1 MDIDEN
7 DLLSTNSFIRNP
19 VLINNISNDANAE
32 YINYFREKNIAQIE
46 NSIQEPF
53 VDLQLDN
60 PKQGFKETTTTIHID
75 SRDRDR
81 LKYPKPNFFD
91 IFLGKTFN
99 FIKQIKLTSVEF
111 PNTNAVINS
120 TNNRLYWIN
129 QEDINLDIIDS
140 ITGYYPIYSV
150 QLRIGSYFSDTLGS
164 EMISKMN
171 LVKRKNGTSDFHFF
185 DITLDNETDI
195 VSFTS
200 LILKSLIVN
209 PIQTL
214 SGTGTIKV
222 QYQSHGFSTGDL
234 IYIIGAKTLAGINS
248 ISLNGAFN
256 IIVINSNFFQ
266 YEINVNAA
274 DTLTGGGNT
283 VKIGKQAPFQ
293 FLFGNYPF
301 TVAPNIGFPLENSS
315 EKINTF
321 IKSSNPFFQVQ
332 VVLQTNHNFL
342 STTDY
347 IGKTCTLSMSNTS
360 PILDGTRV
368 ITQIINATTIL
379 ISVNSFLDFPS
390 FNNGTL
396 TFNNIVYNVASFT
409 NTPDAILIETFYNHN
424 YTLLDVDSIYNIT
437 NTLTTPVLQGDYKI
451 TSVYSD
457 TQFVIAGTILGSS
470 SVSLP
475 NITGFIP
482 RHNPLISRVINITNV
497 SSNLTNTIIYCDTNH
512 LLKINQEIQIYN
524 LITSPDIIKNPIKV
538 IGIINATTFIVAF
551 QINTVD
557 TTTFID
563 AYFGTNILSLSFPN
577 HGFNQIVSIYN
588 GGSGTVF
595 IDTILPHN
603 LTTGSLIRL
612 SHTNSVPSIDGSFII
627 TYVDTDTFS
636 ISFPNITTIGTF
648 GILGKSNDFFIYSSK
663 DIGGISTTIIN
674 NNKFTVLDIVDIN
687 TFTFAVGNA
696 FTNKNEIGGG
706 DNVFISSLHHGFNSL
721 QTNTK
726 NDLLNRSI
734 NLQGENYA
742 FLCCN
747 QLSNMLNS
755 GSVKDIF
762 ARITLDQLPNHVTF
776 NFHNNPK
783 TFDLAPLAKLDN
795 LTFTVRN
802 HDNTLYEFNDLDYS
816 IALDITELISTS
828 DTFNIS
834 SKYQELTLS

>member
-1 MDIDEN
+1 MNIDEN

-19 VLINNISNDANAE
+19 VLTNDITNDANAE
-32 YINYFREKNIAQIE
+32 YINYFREKNPLQIE
-46 NSIQEPF
+46 HSNQDPIT
-53 VDLQLDN
+53 DLQLDN
-60 PKQGFKETTTTIHID
+60 PKQGFKEVITSVHID
-75 SRDRDR
+75 SRDRDK
-81 LKYPKPNFFD
+81 LKYPKANYFD
-91 IFLGKTFN
+91 IFLGKTYN

-120 TNNRLYWIN
+120 SNNRLYWIN
-129 QEDINLDIIDS
+129 QEDIDLDIIDS
-140 ITGYYPIYSV
+140 ITGYYPVYNV
-150 QLRIGSYFSDTLGS
+150 ELRIGSYFSDTLGT
-164 EMISKMN
+164 EMTSKMN

-200 LILKSLIVN
+200 LILKTLIVN

-222 QYQSHGFSTGDL
+222 EYQSHGFSTGDL

-248 ISLNGAFN
+248 LSLNGSFN

-266 YEINVNAA
+266 YEINVNAS

-283 VKIGKQAPFQ
+283 VKIGIQAPFQ
-293 FLFGNYPF
+293 FLFGNYPL

-321 IKSSNPFFQVQ
+321 IKSSNPFSQVQ
-332 VVLQTNHNFL
+332 VILQTAHNFL

-347 IGKTCTLSMSNTS
+347 IGQTCILNMSNTS
-360 PILDGTRV
+360 PVIDGARV

-390 FNNGTL
+390 YNSGTL

-409 NTPDAILIETFYNHN
+409 NTPDAILIETFSNHN
-424 YTLLDVDSIYNIT
+424 YTLSDVDSVYNIT

-451 TSVYSD
+451 TSVYSV

-470 SVSLP
+470 SVTIP

-482 RHNPLISRVINITNV
+482 RHNPLVSSIINITNV
-497 SSNLTNTIIYCDTNH
+497 TNNLTNTIIYCDTNH

-524 LITSPDIIKNPIKV
+524 LITSPDITKNPVNV
-538 IGIINATTFIVAF
+538 IGIINATTFIVDF
-551 QINTVD
+551 QSNTID

-588 GGSGTVF
+588 GGSGTVV

-603 LTTGSLIRL
+603 LKTGSLIRL
-612 SHTNSVPSIDGSFII
+612 SQTNSVPSIDGSYTI

-636 ISFPNITTIGTF
+636 ISFPNITTVGTF
-648 GILGKSNDFFIYSSK
+648 GILGKSNDFYIYSAT
-663 DIGGISTTIIN
+663 DIGGILATIIN
-674 NNKFTVLDIVDIN
+674 NNKFTVLDIKDIN
-687 TFTFAVGNA
+687 TFTFSVGNA
-696 FTNKNEIGGG
+696 YSNKNEIGGG
-706 DNVFISSLHHGFNSL
+706 DNVFISSLHDGFNSS

-726 NDLLNRSI
+726 NDILNRSI
-734 NLQGENYA
+734 NLQGENYS

-762 ARITLDQLPNHVTF
+762 ARVTLDQLPNYVTF

-802 HDNTLYEFNDLDYS
+802 YDNTLYEFNDLDYS
-816 IALDITELISTS
+816 FALDITELISTS

-834 SKYQELTLS
+834 SKFQELTFS